1 MHSTARTLNMKM
13 YKSKV
18 FCDLKYV
25 YSDSFDLINRTNL
38 PTSTHNT
45 KFYIEAA
52 FNVSLDKCEVKMCG
66 TSLYGGA
73 FWLS

>member
-1 MHSTARTLNMKM
+1 
-13 YKSKV
+13 V

-25 YSDSFDLINRTNL
+25 YSDSFALINRTDI
-38 PTSTHNT
+38 PVSTHNT

-52 FNVSLDKCEVKMCG
+52 FNLSMDKCEVKMCG
-66 TSLYGGA
+66 TSLYGGV

>member
-1 MHSTARTLNMKM
+1 M
-13 YKSKV
+13 

-25 YSDSFDLINRTNL
+25 YSDSFALINRTEI
-38 PTSTHNT
+38 PVSTHNT

-52 FNVSLDKCEVKMCG
+52 YNVSMDKCEVKMCG
-66 TSLYGGA
+66 TSLSGGV